1 MQRKK
6 IDLLRDLFLIFS
18 LSAIRWWS
26 PVPTM
31 YLKYMKLASN
41 NYDEWE
47 NFSSSC
53 LLWELNHIFY
63 MDLFSDVAQVLGTD
77 STKEKNSEC
86 FYLV

>member
-6 IDLLRDLFLIFS
+6 IDLLRDLFLIFLPIS
-18 LSAIRWWS
+18 YQMMKPSTHN
-26 PVPTM
+26 VPKI
-31 YLKYMKLASN
+31 YKIASN